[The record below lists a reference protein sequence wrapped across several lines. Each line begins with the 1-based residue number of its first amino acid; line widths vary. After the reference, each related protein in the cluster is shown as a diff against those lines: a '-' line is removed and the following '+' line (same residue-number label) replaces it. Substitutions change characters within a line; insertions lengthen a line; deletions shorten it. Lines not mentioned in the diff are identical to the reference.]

1 MEPPEIDRLRT
12 VYRKRE
18 DAKKYLY
25 NPLDIGAFYL
35 LTSRDRA
42 LTQMLQAF
50 MMRASCSLAD
60 LRILDVGCGTGGVLR
75 SLVSWGAQPQ
85 NLAGVDVLEE
95 RIQLAQRLSPN
106 ICFSVADARELP
118 FANDSWDMVI
128 LFTVISSVPNPSIQ
142 SQIALESLRVLKPQG
157 AVLWYDFWINPTN
170 PDTVGITLNRIRELF
185 PGCRLYLK
193 RTTLIPPLARRLAR
207 ISWSLCWLLES
218 LPFLRTHYMGL
229 IYKNEEAS

>member
-1 MEPPEIDRLRT
+1 MEPPETDRLRT

-18 DAKKYLY
+18 DAKKHLY

>member
-1 MEPPEIDRLRT
+1 MEPPETDRLRT

-25 NPLDIGAFYL
+25 NLLDIGAFYL

-42 LTQMLQAF
+42 LTQMLQVF
-50 MMRASCSLAD
+50 MMRAGRSLAD

-157 AVLWYDFWINPTN
+157 AVLWYNFWINPTN

>member
-1 MEPPEIDRLRT
+1 MEPPETDRLRT

-42 LTQMLQAF
+42 LTQMLQVF
-50 MMRASCSLAD
+50 MMRAGRSLAD

>member
-1 MEPPEIDRLRT
+1 MEPPETDRLRT

-35 LTSRDRA
+35 LTSRDKA
-42 LTQMLQAF
+42 LTQMLRGF

-95 RIQLAQRLSPN
+95 RIQLAQRLCPN
-106 ICFSVADARELP
+106 ISFSVADARELP
-118 FANDSWDMVI
+118 FASDSWDMVI
-128 LFTVISSVPNPSIQ
+128 LFTVISSVTNLSIQ
-142 SQIALESLRVLKPQG
+142 SQIASEPLRVLKPQG
-157 AVLWYDFWINPTN
+157 AVLWYDFWINPIN

-207 ISWSLCWLLES
+207 ISRSLCWLLES

>member
-1 MEPPEIDRLRT
+1 MEPPETDRLRT

-42 LTQMLQAF
+42 LTQMLQVF
-50 MMRASCSLAD
+50 MMRAGRSLAD

-157 AVLWYDFWINPTN
+157 AVLWYNFWINPTN

>member
-42 LTQMLQAF
+42 LTQMLQVF
-50 MMRASCSLAD
+50 MMRAGRSLAD

>member
-12 VYRKRE
+12 VYRKHE

-42 LTQMLQAF
+42 LTQMLQVF
-50 MMRASCSLAD
+50 MMRAGRSLAD

>member
-42 LTQMLQAF
+42 LTQMLQVF
-50 MMRASCSLAD
+50 MMRASRSLAD

-128 LFTVISSVPNPSIQ
+128 LSTVISSVPNPSIQ

>member
-1 MEPPEIDRLRT
+1 MEPPETDRLRT

-50 MMRASCSLAD
+50 MMRAGRSLAD

>member
-1 MEPPEIDRLRT
+1 MKLPEAERLRA
-12 VYRKRE
+12 VYRKR
-18 DAKKYLY
+18 DATKKYLY
-25 NPLDIGAFYL
+25 NPLDPGAFYL
-35 LTSRDRA
+35 LTSRDRS
-42 LTQMLQAF
+42 LTQMLRVF
-50 MMRASCSLAD
+50 MMRSSCSLAD
-60 LRILDVGCGTGGVLR
+60 LRILDVGCGTGGLLR

-95 RIQLAQRLSPN
+95 RIQLARRLSPN
-106 ICFSVADARELP
+106 ICFSLADAQELP

-142 SQIALESLRVLKPQG
+142 SQIASESLRVLKPQG